1 MYEELVKRLKFAAQ
15 LADKGLPIS
24 PSLCLEAVEAIKEL
38 SYKYQKALD
47 DLVKRA
53 EPPKEEQGDV

>member
-1 MYEELVKRLKFAAQ
+1 MYEELIQRLKFAAQ

-47 DLVKRA
+47 DLVKQA
-53 EPPKEEQGDV
+53 YPQKEERA